1 MPQLQVAEDEF
12 IYPIF
17 GQHCQTYISGQ
28 LVYIILSMGWV
39 LFSLKPQN

>member
-1 MPQLQVAEDEF
+1 MPQLQAAEDES

-17 GQHCQTYISGQ
+17 GQHCQTHISGQ

>member
-1 MPQLQVAEDEF
+1 MSQLQVAEDES

-28 LVYIILSMGWV
+28 LVYIILSMG
-39 LFSLKPQN
+39 